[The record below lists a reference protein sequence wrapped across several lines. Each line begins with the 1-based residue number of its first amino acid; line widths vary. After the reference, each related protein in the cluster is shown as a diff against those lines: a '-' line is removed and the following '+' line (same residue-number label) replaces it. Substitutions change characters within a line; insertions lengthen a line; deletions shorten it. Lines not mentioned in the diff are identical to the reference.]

1 MKNYIHSTL
10 IAALAGAAVLT
21 GCSLDVENKSNV
33 DAKKHL
39 EKLEAVEALRV
50 SMYATIKPIA
60 NETALTEWGTDLYT
74 TTKSTTV
81 NDYQGYKF
89 TPEDADVADYY
100 KSCYDLI
107 LHANELLAYCQG
119 NTKYEAEAK
128 FMRCLG
134 YYQLTQQFGS
144 VPYVDY
150 YINSSEDNYPRTPL
164 KDIYDKT
171 IAELE
176 GIKDCAEL
184 PDNDHNGNVSR
195 RAVKALL
202 AKVCLAAGWDIDTK
216 LENAAHGTYSVEG
229 KSYFEKA
236 AQYAKET
243 IAGQTLTMSFEDKW
257 SPKNEGNAEEIF
269 SVQYDRAG
277 YPGDVLTGGNSRQ
290 NTYGSEYGNVTFGGL
305 KNCDANLAPSLK
317 SLYLFDKGD
326 DRFDGTFMTT
336 IYNYTPGQW
345 LTTGYYAYYNAT
357 EEAKAKMQIAFKYFP
372 YWTDRSEID
381 QYIAENK
388 MRFIKGNNPNLGH
401 VALLKKGDMAFWW
414 FNEEGGIDKIDVR
427 DYDDYKRVNAGSVPP
442 VKKFD
447 DPNTDMV
454 NSGNCDYRDI
464 PVFHLSDIYLVAA
477 EAYYMLGDEVTA
489 LDYVNAVRDRAHAKH
504 LNSLADYAPNYER
517 QASFGTLTMLD
528 LILDE
533 RARELYAE
541 TTRWV
546 DLRRTRQL
554 VRYCIAYNDGI
565 SSAEQMANTR
575 GEIKWLRPIPAKEIE
590 TNTALTSA
598 DQNPGY

>member
-1 MKNYIHSTL
+1 MKRYMNSAFF
-10 IAALAGAAVLT
+10 AAFAGALLLT
-21 GCSLDVENKSNV
+21 GCSLDVENKANV
-33 DAKKHL
+33 DAKKQL
-39 EKLEAVEALRV
+39 EKQEAIEALRV
-50 SMYATIKPIA
+50 SMYYTIKPIV

-89 TPEDADVADYY
+89 TPEDADVSSYY
-100 KSCYDLI
+100 TNCYDLI
-107 LHANELLAYCQG
+107 LHANELLQYCKG
-119 NTKYEAEAK
+119 DAKYEAEAK
-128 FMRCLG
+128 FMRAFG

-144 VPYVDY
+144 VPYVDF
-150 YINSSEDNYPRTPL
+150 YIDNSDDNYPRTPL
-164 KDIYDKT
+164 KDIYEKT
-171 IAELE
+171 IKDLE

-184 PDNDHNGNVSR
+184 PETDNQGNISR

-202 AKVCLAAGWDIDTK
+202 AKVCLAAGWDLDTK
-216 LENAAHGTYSVEG
+216 LDDAVHGTYTVTG

-236 AQYAKET
+236 AEYAKET

-277 YPGDVLTGGNSRQ
+277 YPGDVLKGGNSRQ
-290 NTYGSEYGNVTFGGL
+290 NTYGSEYGNVTYGGL

-317 SLYLFDKGD
+317 SLYLFEKGD
-326 DRFDGTFMTT
+326 DRYEGTFMTT
-336 IYNYTPGQW
+336 IYNYTPDQW
-345 LTTGYYAYYNAT
+345 LTTGYYAYYNASD
-357 EEAKAKMQIAFKYFP
+357 EAKSKMQIAFKYFP
-372 YWTDRSEID
+372 YWTDRSTID
-381 QYIAENK
+381 QYIEENK
-388 MRFIKGNNPNLGH
+388 MRFIKGDCPNLGH

-414 FNEEGGIDKIDVR
+414 FNEDGSIQKIDVR
-427 DYDDYKRVNAGSVPP
+427 DYDDFKRVNAGSVPP

-454 NSGNCDYRDI
+454 STSGCDYRDI
-464 PVFHLSDIYLVAA
+464 PVLHLSDIYLVAA
-477 EAYYMLGDEVTA
+477 EAYYMAGDEAAA
-489 LDYVNAVRDRAHAKH
+489 LRYVNDVRSRAHAKY
-504 LNSLADYAPNYER
+504 LNSVADYAPNYEH
-517 QASFGTLTMLD
+517 QASFGAITMLD

-554 VRYCIAYNDGI
+554 VRYCIAFNDGV
-565 SSAEQMANTR
+565 SSVENMSNIR

-590 TNTALTSA
+590 TNTALSTA